1 MTVTQSETAKIDSS
15 NDSGFYSGIT
25 IEGFRQFK
33 KLELTNLGKINL
45 ILGPNNAG
53 KTSILE
59 AIYIHASHGDIRLIF
74 NNLIL
79 PRISQTRNISG
90 FLEVGEQIISL
101 FNQKKL
107 SDSNYYQFTIKREIL
122 DKRKRSFQVS
132 KFEFLVSKELN
143 KLHPYALRQYAH
155 QTKDGYNFSE
165 SINSNNI
172 YLGKWLIPDDT
183 NLKLWFYEADVFLN
197 LSKFTIEVIY
207 TEGTLELPQ
216 SKGIFH
222 DILAHREPQAT
233 IAVFSHLKRYRLLE
247 KFTQEMSM
255 IFPIIKQIDT
265 IPYPDGSF
273 SPIYIINSNDE
284 LLPIYNFGDGMRRW
298 FHLLGNLMIYPNS
311 VHLIEEIDATFHPN
325 AQEKFGHLLVEY
337 ANKFNNQLFMTSH
350 NLEFADKFLE
360 SLYGEEGS
368 ITEDQ
373 DDPVRVITIGQSRD
387 DPEKTTVWNLTG
399 RQAHRGRKLYNVE
412 LR

>member
-1 MTVTQSETAKIDSS
+1 MTIAQSETTKTNSL

-59 AIYIHASHGDIRLIF
+59 AIYVHACHGDIGLIF
-74 NNLIL
+74 ENLL
-79 PRISQTRNISG
+79 LSRISQTKNISG
-90 FLEVGEQIISL
+90 FLEIGEQILSL
-101 FNQKKL
+101 FNKKNHL
-107 SDSNYYQFTIKREIL
+107 PYHFTINKPNIDDLPNYDRMTIVFKPSQRLSQL
-122 DKRKRSFQVS
+122 DPRNLNSTYQVLDSSKKHKSSKQELLGNWRSENNS
-132 KFEFLVSKELN
+132 FE
-143 KLHPYALRQYAH
+143 
-155 QTKDGYNFSE
+155 E
-165 SINSNNI
+165 SN
-172 YLGKWLIPDDT
+172 DVFFDT
-183 NLKLWFYEADVFLN
+183 NEINKISVKMKSGNFIPHNVQNFMQN
-197 LSKFTIEVIY
+197 H
-207 TEGTLELPQ
+207 
-216 SKGIFH
+216 GIFH
-222 DILAHREPQAT
+222 DILTHRNPQAT
-233 IAVFSHLKRYRLLE
+233 VAIFSHLKRYRLLE
-247 KFTQEMSM
+247 NFTQEMS
-255 IFPIIKQIDT
+255 IVFPAIKQIDT

-273 SPIYIINSNDE
+273 SPIYIINSNNE

-337 ANKFNNQLFMTSH
+337 ADKFNNQLFMTSH

-360 SLYGEEGS
+360 SLYGEEGT

-373 DDPVRVITIGQSRD
+373 EDPVRVITIGQSRD